1 MMINLY
7 CNIAHFPILMKY
19 ASVMVAKCVPLASHM
34 KNIND
39 ASMQILKSRR
49 EQVDSGSEKVN
60 FFKK

>member
-1 MMINLY
+1 
-7 CNIAHFPILMKY
+7 MKY
-19 ASVMVAKCVPLASHM
+19 ASVMVAKYVPLASHM

-60 FFKK
+60 LIKN